1 MENELFEKEEE
12 EIPLLLVEKM
22 LYGFSFS
29 DTGSATI
36 YNKLARSIK
45 IGQHEMPLMK
55 LARCAKYFAKAGD
68 NIKGGFGV
76 YQIAEK

>member
-12 EIPLLLVEKM
+12 LIPLHLVEKM

-36 YNKLARSIK
+36 YNKLAKSIK
-45 IGQHEMPLMK
+45 IGQHEMPILQ
-55 LARCAKYFAKAGD
+55 LARCAKYFSKASD
-68 NIKGGFGV
+68 NLKGGFGI
-76 YQIAEK
+76 YLIAEQ